1 MLIVVV
7 HVLAPMGAQSVIFI
21 EHRLSIGCKC
31 LRKMAEIKYVM
42 DAQYIFS
49 DMIEELRLWMVI
61 RIMNLYA

>member
-1 MLIVVV
+1 
-7 HVLAPMGAQSVIFI
+7 
-21 EHRLSIGCKC
+21 
-31 LRKMAEIKYVM
+31 MAEIKYVM